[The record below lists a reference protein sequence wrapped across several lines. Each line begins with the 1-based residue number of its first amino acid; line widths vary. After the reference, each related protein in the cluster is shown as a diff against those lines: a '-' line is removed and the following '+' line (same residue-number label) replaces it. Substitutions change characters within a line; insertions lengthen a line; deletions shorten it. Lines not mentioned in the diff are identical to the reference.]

1 MVMLS
6 YLVLEFSS
14 DLKGLERER
23 KRSEKIRA
31 PVVPAHQKHD
41 AKIEKKSVKLFDETV
56 AWAFE

>member
-56 AWAFE
+56 A